1 MVNMPASLGPED
13 ESLEE
18 GWAPEDSDS
27 DAAYVDR
34 PTVRSHLLYTP
45 IKNSLNGDRSGE
57 DALLEKEER
66 KTTMGALRARYT
78 EARLSRLSLS
88 NPCLISSHRNMPP

>member
-1 MVNMPASLGPED
+1 MINMPASLGQDD

-18 GWAPEDSDS
+18 GWAPDDSDS

-45 IKNSLNGDRSGE
+45 K
-57 DALLEKEER
+57 
-66 KTTMGALRARYT
+66 KT
-78 EARLSRLSLS
+78 
-88 NPCLISSHRNMPP
+88 H